1 MKTNKLTFWFVL
13 AAVLL
18 ITWTALF
25 GLLGIPGAGNMRF
38 GIDIRG
44 GVDAVFEPVK
54 LGRVPTADE
63 LESARAIIETRLD
76 QKNILD
82 REVTVDQTNGDV
94 IVRFPWK
101 SDEKNFDPQKA
112 IAELGETAKL
122 TFRDENGIVLVDG
135 KDVSQSIVQSN
146 QQTGGYEVSLTFTNQ
161 GATQFA
167 QATKQN
173 VGKRIGIYMDDT
185 LITAPTV
192 EDVITSGRAS
202 ISNTGTYEETNALAQ
217 KIAAGALP
225 FSMEA
230 RNYSTI
236 SPSLGAGALGV
247 MVQAGIW
254 AFALLCVLLLIYY
267 RLPGLVACIAL
278 LLQISG
284 QLLALS
290 VPQITLTLPGIAG
303 VILSIGMGVDANVI
317 IAERISEEIKGGRVP
332 KQAITIGFRNAFSSV
347 FDGNITVM
355 IVAVI
360 LMLLGSGSMLSF
372 AYSLLT
378 GVILNFLAGVTASRL
393 MMRSL
398 CQYTLLSRGLL
409 YQSLSRR
416 FVL

>member
-1 MKTNKLTFWFVL
+1 MKINKLTFWFVL

-18 ITWTALF
+18 IAWTALF
-25 GLLGIPGAGNMRF
+25 GLLGIPSANEMRF

-44 GVDAVFEPVK
+44 GVDAVFEPVN

-82 REVTVDQTNGDV
+82 REVTVDQTNGDI

-101 SDEKNFDPQKA
+101 SDETNFDPQKA

-122 TFRDENGIVLVDG
+122 TFRDENGKVLVDG
-135 KDVSQSIVQSN
+135 KEVERSTVQKD
-146 QQTGGYEVSLTFTNQ
+146 QETGRYEVSLTFT
-161 GATQFA
+161 GEGTTQFA
-167 QATKQN
+167 EATKQN
-173 VGKRIGIYMDDT
+173 IGKRIGIYMDET

-192 EDVITSGRAS
+192 EDMITSGRAS
-202 ISNTGTYEETNALAQ
+202 ITNTGTYEVTNALAQ

-247 MVQAGIW
+247 MVKAGLW
-254 AFALLCVLLLIYY
+254 AFGLMCLLLLIYY

-290 VPQITLTLPGIAG
+290 IPQITLTLPGIAG

-332 KQAITIGFRNAFSSV
+332 KQAITIGFKNAFSSV

-355 IVAVI
+355 IVAII

-398 CQYTLLSRGLL
+398 CQYSLLSREPL

-416 FVL
+416 IVL

>member
-1 MKTNKLTFWFVL
+1 MQVKKLTFWLVL
-13 AAVLL
+13 AATLL
-18 ITWTALF
+18 VAWTAVF
-25 GLLGIPGAGNMRF
+25 GLFGIPGANKMRF

-44 GVDAVFEPVK
+44 GVDAVFEPVD
-54 LGRVPTADE
+54 LGRIPTPSE
-63 LESARAIIETRLD
+63 LDAARAIIETRLD

-82 REVTVDQTNGDV
+82 REVTIDQTNGDV

-101 SDEKNFDPQKA
+101 SDETSFDPQKA

-122 TFRDENGIVLVDG
+122 TFRDGNGNILVDG
-135 KDVSQSIVQSN
+135 KEVVTSVVQKNSQTSR
-146 QQTGGYEVSLTFTNQ
+146 YEVSLTFSDE
-161 GATQFA
+161 GAKLFADATQ
-167 QATKQN
+167 KN
-173 VGKRIGIYMDDT
+173 IGKRIGIYMDETKISDP
-185 LITAPTV
+185 IV
-192 EDVITSGRAS
+192 EDVIYSGRAA
-202 ISNTGTYEETNALAQ
+202 ISNTGTYEQTNALAQ

-247 MVQAGIW
+247 MVQAGTW
-254 AFALLCVLLLIYY
+254 AFAILCVLLVVYY
-267 RLPGLVACIAL
+267 RLSGFVACIAL
-278 LLQISG
+278 ILQISG

-290 VPQITLTLPGIAG
+290 IPQITLTLPGIAG

-317 IAERISEEIKGGRVP
+317 ISERISEEIKGG
-332 KQAITIGFRNAFSSV
+332 KSTQQAIIVGFKNAFSSV

-360 LMLLGSGSMLSF
+360 LMVLGSGSMLSF

-398 CQYTLLSRGLL
+398 CRYHKLSREPL
-409 YQSLSRR
+409 YTSLSRR
-416 FVL
+416 IAL